1 MFLMTPRLLRILMP
15 VMFLSLVAC
24 QTARMQVTADGR
36 ETWRSDRL
44 SLDRSGGSICVSV
57 TGGSDHRVTVFLLG
71 DDAHERLLDFVDI
84 EPLAVATGHE
94 GFEVRFTELPAGRYQ
109 VGAFEDRDR
118 DGALIIRETFA
129 GSMSSEPHTP
139 IALVEVVASTRHE
152 VDLVIEGN
160 AS

>member
-1 MFLMTPRLLRILMP
+1 MTQGLLRILLL
-15 VMFLSLVAC
+15 VMFLTLVAC
-24 QTARMQVTADGR
+24 QSARLQVTEDGR

-44 SLDRSGGSICVSV
+44 SFDRSGGSICVRV
-57 TGGSDHRVTVFLLG
+57 TGSSDHRVTVFLLG
-71 DDAHERLLDFVDI
+71 DGAHERLLDFIDI
-84 EPLAVATGHE
+84 EPLAVGTGHD

-118 DGALIIRETFA
+118 DGALIVRETLA
-129 GSMSSEPHTP
+129 GAMSQEPRAS
-139 IALVEVVASTRHE
+139 IERIEVVSSTRHE